1 MDIDA
6 NVYRA
11 VAKERVTEAQRLY
24 DLGAYGIAIYIA
36 GVAVESM
43 LRSLALRRGTDF
55 PTNHN
60 LEALR
65 RAARFMDDLRD
76 RPLAAATQAFAD
88 VAIRWSN
95 LHRYRSTQAMRVFL
109 KAGRFDRRIRGDF
122 LKENCRITL
131 VSATTLVTIGEQKW
145 TKIYPNSNER

>member
-24 DLGAYGIAIYIA
+24 ELGAYGVAIYIA

-43 LRSLALRRGTDF
+43 LRSLALRRGVGF

-65 RAARFMDDLRD
+65 RTARFMDDLRGSSLD
-76 RPLAAATQAFAD
+76 AATLAFAN
-88 VAIRWSN
+88 VVTRWSN

-122 LKENCRITL
+122 LKENSRIAL
-131 VSATTLVTIGEQKW
+131 VAATTLVTIGEQKW
-145 TKIYPNSNER
+145 TK